1 MITVRQII
9 SSTSLAALL
18 VTLIV
23 SVMGANQHRD
33 LRKTEPSNTKDG
45 LQLSVEADKESFR
58 LDETP
63 TLRIK
68 LRNVSQSPIAI
79 YKKMGW
85 GRSSSFTISISV
97 VQGELGE
104 RRFLEDA
111 LDHPPFPAEDFIT
124 IRPGESVERERLLD
138 LRGDGIKAPGV
149 YEVTVRYHSP
159 IPREFAPSGLKLW
172 AMENGVLQS
181 KPVSLKVTH

>member
-1 MITVRQII
+1 MRQII
-9 SSTSLAALL
+9 NSTSLAALL

-23 SVMGANQHRD
+23 SVMAKNQHRD
-33 LRKTEPSNTKDG
+33 VRKTEPSDTKDG
-45 LQLSVEADKESFR
+45 LQLSVELDKESFR

-63 TLRIK
+63 TLKIR
-68 LRNVSQSPIAI
+68 LRNVSQSPISI

-138 LRGDGIKAPGV
+138 LRGDGIKSPGI
-149 YEVTVRYHSP
+149 YKATVRYHSP
-159 IPREFAPSGLKLW
+159 IPREFAPSGLKVW

-181 KPVSLKVTH
+181 KPASLKVTH